1 MNFYSALLRTLP
13 RNPARAGEALYWHI
27 TGKKVRARNRLRA
40 VLSESS
46 HAYRDWI
53 LWREHLEDTLARAP
67 AVIESWPERPRLSV
81 VLYHPPGEPIARLE
95 KRIAALEAVVYGD
108 WELVLAQ
115 SRETPNIQAPDVP
128 RFTLVPGR
136 TDNPYKA
143 LHLGLQAATGDYV
156 LPLGPEAT
164 LAPHA
169 LYRFA
174 KAVLKNPDAD
184 VFYADEDT
192 MTPRG
197 KRETPWFK
205 PQFNPELFLA
215 QDYLSGACLIR
226 RETALAQP
234 PLHPALS
241 EAGLYAMLLDITRQ
255 PDAKVV
261 HVPHVLVH
269 QPATPTA
276 TLGSEADEIAARAAV
291 VAHHVTPLGAQ
302 TQPGPFGT
310 ISVEWPLPD
319 LPRPLVSVIIP
330 TRDHVDLLRICVT
343 GVLNG
348 TRYRNVEILIVDN
361 GSRDP
366 GTLDYLRRVSANPR
380 ITVLHDDGPFN
391 FSRLN
396 NLAARAANGDY
407 LCLLNND
414 IEVIDEVWLSALM
427 RQATRPGIGAVGAK
441 LLYDDHSI
449 QHAGVI
455 IGLGQ
460 AAGHAHRF
468 LKNSEPGY
476 FARAHAPHYVSA
488 VTGACLVVEKAK
500 FWEVGGLD
508 EEGFAVAFN
517 DVDLCLK
524 LQAAG
529 YRNLYEP
536 RSVLIHHESKS
547 RGKDFRADNLERYMR
562 ELALLQQRWGTATY
576 RDPLHHR
583 ALDRSVEAYHIA
595 T

>member
-1 MNFYSALLRTLP
+1 MNFYSALLRTFP
-13 RNPARAGEALYWHI
+13 RNPARAGEALYWHV
-27 TGKKVRARNRLRA
+27 TGKRVRARNRLRA

-67 AVIESWPERPRLSV
+67 AMMESWPERPRISI

-95 KRIAALEAVVYGD
+95 KRIAALEAQCYGD

-115 SRETPNIQAPDVP
+115 SRETPHFQAPNVP
-128 RFTLVPGR
+128 RFTLVAGR

-143 LHLGLQAATGDYV
+143 LHLGIQAASGDYI
-156 LPLGPEAT
+156 LPLGPEAL

-169 LYRFA
+169 LYRFG
-174 KAVLKNPDAD
+174 KAVLNNPDAS
-184 VFYADEDT
+184 VFYADEDIIT
-192 MTPRG
+192 TRG
-197 KRETPWFK
+197 HRETPWFK
-205 PQFNPELFLA
+205 PQWNPELFLA

-226 RETALAQP
+226 REDALALP

-241 EAGLYAMLLDITRQ
+241 EAGLYAMLLTLTSAPQ
-255 PDAKVV
+255 AKVV
-261 HVPHVLVH
+261 HVPHVLAH
-269 QPATPTA
+269 HPAAPTA
-276 TLGSEADEIAARAAV
+276 QVSSEEDTLAARTAV
-291 VAHHVTPLGAQ
+291 VTNHVSPLGAKAEV
-302 TQPGPFGT
+302 GPFG
-310 ISVEWPLPD
+310 SVAVEWPLPD
-319 LPRPLVSVIIP
+319 PRPLVSVIIP
-330 TRDHVDLLRICVT
+330 TRDHATLLRHCVT
-343 GVLNG
+343 GVLNA
-348 TRYRNVEILIVDN
+348 TRYRNVEIIIVDN
-361 GSRDP
+361 GSRDAD
-366 GTLDYLRRVSANPR
+366 TLDYLRRVAANPR
-380 ITVLHDDGPFN
+380 VTILHDDGDFN

-414 IEVIDEVWLSALM
+414 IEIIDEAWLSALM
-427 RQATRPGIGAVGAK
+427 RQAARPGIGAVGAK

-449 QHAGVI
+449 QHAGVT

-468 LKNSEPGY
+468 LKNDDPGY
-476 FARAHAPHYVSA
+476 FARAHVPHYVSA
-488 VTGACLVVEKAK
+488 VTGACLLVEKAK

-508 EEGFAVAFN
+508 EAGFPVAFN
-517 DVDLCLK
+517 DVDFCLK

-529 YRNLYEP
+529 YHNIYEP
-536 RSVLIHHESKS
+536 RSILIHHESKS

-562 ELALLQQRWGTATY
+562 ELALLQQRWNTATV

-583 ALDRSVEAYHIA
+583 ALDRSIEAYHIA
-595 T
+595 V